1 MNDNIDGTILTP
13 YIKGKLKLLPA
24 ESNVYYPRIC

>member
-1 MNDNIDGTILTP
+1 MNDDIDGTILTP

-24 ESNVYYPRIC
+24 AGAYLSSSFS